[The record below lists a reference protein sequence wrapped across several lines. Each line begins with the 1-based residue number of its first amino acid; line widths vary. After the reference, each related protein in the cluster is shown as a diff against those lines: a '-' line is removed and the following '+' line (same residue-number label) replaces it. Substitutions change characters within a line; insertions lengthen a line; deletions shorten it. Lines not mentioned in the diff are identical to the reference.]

1 MRKGAK
7 HLCMAG
13 LGVMLAAGM
22 LAGCSENEKT
32 ETAGSAAEGSTEQ
45 GQQSSGDKIELTV
58 WVRAS
63 SKENS
68 QKVTFDEFNESQDM
82 IHVNVESYAETY
94 PEVLK
99 LAFNSGDTPDIF
111 STVGIDLKSCAEA
124 GLVSP
129 LDPFLTDEYKSQ
141 FMSSAFSVFN
151 YDDQVYAIPDMT
163 RYIRLFYNKDLFR
176 QAGLNP
182 ETPPSSLEEMYDM
195 AKKIMEAGN
204 GEFYGFGLPI
214 KSSSTWERYVDDIS
228 VLSGLTGPCGFD
240 YTTGKFDFAKE
251 KPIIEY
257 FGKMYKDGVL
267 MPGSESIDIEMLR
280 ANFVAGKVGMY
291 FDGNWMINGYNNE
304 IEGGKDADW
313 ETALVPIFE
322 GQKRAKDYLMLDSG
336 IAISE
341 KCQNKEA
348 AFEAIQFYLHNY
360 YTAPAKRNPDVVL
373 PSCSLIPADNE
384 AVNSQPQ
391 VQALKGMK
399 GIMEGEDQLSAF
411 PVIPSTLLTL
421 EGDDRNSVYPL
432 LVIQGDSMDI
442 DAEMQ
447 KLSDTYNAAL
457 EKAVSQGTLKESD
470 IKPDGFDYYTR

>member
-68 QKVTFDEFNESQDM
+68 QKVTFDEFNESQDK

-129 LDPFLTDEYKSQ
+129 LDSFLTDEYKSQ

-176 QAGLNP
+176 QAGLDP

-195 AKKIMEAGN
+195 AKKITEAGN

-257 FGKMYKDGVL
+257 FGKMYKDGV
-267 MPGSESIDIEMLR
+267 
-280 ANFVAGKVGMY
+280 
-291 FDGNWMINGYNNE
+291 
-304 IEGGKDADW
+304 
-313 ETALVPIFE
+313 
-322 GQKRAKDYLMLDSG
+322 
-336 IAISE
+336 
-341 KCQNKEA
+341 
-348 AFEAIQFYLHNY
+348 
-360 YTAPAKRNPDVVL
+360 
-373 PSCSLIPADNE
+373 
-384 AVNSQPQ
+384 
-391 VQALKGMK
+391 
-399 GIMEGEDQLSAF
+399 
-411 PVIPSTLLTL
+411 
-421 EGDDRNSVYPL
+421 
-432 LVIQGDSMDI
+432 
-442 DAEMQ
+442 
-447 KLSDTYNAAL
+447 
-457 EKAVSQGTLKESD
+457 
-470 IKPDGFDYYTR
+470 